1 MWPQQPIYPSYY
13 PQQNMQPQS
22 IPVQQLQKSA
32 QFYSV
37 ESPQDLDGIRPS
49 LNVMYFGFNAKKKEI
64 YLKQIMNDGLVSVE
78 TYSLA
83 GDKKEKSELETVL
96 DKISELEN
104 KIINRGSQNVP
115 NNTTNVANG
124 NANVSVGQTQTTS
137 FNATV

>member
-1 MWPQQPIYPSYY
+1 MWPQQPMYPGYY
-13 PQQNMQPQS
+13 PQQVAQPQS

-37 ESPQDLDGIRPS
+37 ESPQDLDGIRPN
-49 LNVMYFGFNAKKKEI
+49 LNVLYFGFNAKKKEI

-83 GDKKEKSELETVL
+83 GNKKEKSELETVL
-96 DKISELEN
+96 EKISELEN
-104 KIINRGSQNVP
+104 KLTNKGVANVP
-115 NNTTNVANG
+115 NNTANVTTG
-124 NANVSVGQTQTTS
+124 NATVAVGQTQQAP